1 MEHHVEYV
9 LLLVLL
15 IGLGQ
20 KLIDGIGDK
29 LDIALGVELHLAAQL
44 LLHGFGDLGFRVW
57 Y

>member
-15 IGLGQ
+15 IRLRQ

-44 LLHGFGDLGFRVW
+44 LLHGFGGLGFRV
-57 Y
+57 